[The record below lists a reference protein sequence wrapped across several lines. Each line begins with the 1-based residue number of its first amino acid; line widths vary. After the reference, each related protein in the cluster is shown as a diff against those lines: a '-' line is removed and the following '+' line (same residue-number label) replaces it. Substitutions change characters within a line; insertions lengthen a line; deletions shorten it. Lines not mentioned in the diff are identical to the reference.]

1 MRTILIDLLV
11 ACAILLAGAGL
22 MYHHEHPK
30 IVAAQAE
37 RDAAVRAAASLVAQR
52 AIDDATTASLARKK
66 AEIGRSSASAGH
78 RLAAAVASS
87 PDWADQAVPAAVQEA
102 LK

>member
-1 MRTILIDLLV
+1 MNTIILDLLI
-11 ACAILLAGAGL
+11 ACALVGAGAGVV
-22 MYHHEHPK
+22 YHHEHAK
-30 IVAAQAE
+30 IVAAEAE
-37 RDAAVRAAASLVAQR
+37 RDTAVRAAAGLVAQR

-66 AEIGRSSASAGH
+66 ADLARYGASAGH

-87 PDWADQAVPAAVQEA
+87 PEWADQAVPAAVQEA